1 MYCIYGKW
9 LEQLSPISLFLF
21 SLSLFIC
28 KHSCNFSSKGCKV
41 CPVVYVCH
49 MSVCERLH
57 VWVCTGVCVHVIVW
71 WGVSRSH
78 PRSWWSVWSLRHS
91 VWIWDSS
98 RRGASHRESVQL
110 NQVIT
115 LFHPNIYNQYVNYLV
130 PSWPLHYSHRNLYS
144 EETVWTWML
153 WKTYLCLILKHP
165 PTHTPQPKTAFSP
178 NRRLSPLSQSC

>member
-1 MYCIYGKW
+1 MALDHYW
-9 LEQLSPISLFLF
+9 SSFPPISLFLF

-28 KHSCNFSSKGCKV
+28 KHSCNFSSKGCEV

-57 VWVCTGVCVHVIVW
+57 VRVCPGVCVHAIVW
-71 WGVSRSH
+71 RGVSGSH

-91 VWIWDSS
+91 VWIWGSS
-98 RRGASHRESVQL
+98 RRGASHRESAQL
-110 NQVIT
+110 NRVIT
-115 LFHPNIYNQYVNYLV
+115 LFHPNICNQYVSYPV
-130 PSWPLHYSHRNLYS
+130 PSWPLHYSHKNPYS
-144 EETVWTWML
+144 EETVWTWIL

-165 PTHTPQPKTAFSP
+165 PTTPQPKTASSP